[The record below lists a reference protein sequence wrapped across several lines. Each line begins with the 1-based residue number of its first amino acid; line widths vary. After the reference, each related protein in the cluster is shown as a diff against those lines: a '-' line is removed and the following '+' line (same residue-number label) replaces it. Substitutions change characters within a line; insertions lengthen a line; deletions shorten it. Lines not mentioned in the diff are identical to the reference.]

1 MAEAAVS
8 KESRASTPQVSIID
22 CDIHNAV
29 PGLEA
34 LFPYLSEHWR
44 QHARTIG
51 VRGRTALA
59 EGFDYPRG
67 TVNACRVDA
76 WPASG
81 PPGSDLALMQR
92 QLLDPLGIAVGVLNC
107 LTRVGVQLNHEW
119 GAALAQAVN
128 EWQVAEW
135 LDKEPRLRASIVIPY
150 EDPEAAA
157 KEIRRAGR
165 LHRGFVQALITARTR
180 EPLGRPQYRP
190 IFEAASE
197 LGLPIGVHFG
207 GIGGNAITPCGWPS
221 FYLEDHTGM
230 SFAFQAQLVSIVLE
244 GVFERLP
251 QMKVVLVEGGFAW
264 IPPLMWRMD
273 QHWRRLRAETPYL
286 RQTPSDYVRTNV
298 VLTTQPMEE
307 PENPRHLLDLLE
319 MMAEG
324 PKLMFA
330 TDYPHWDFDAPD
342 RVFPAEIPDDVRA
355 QIFEANARQIYQL

>member
-8 KESRASTPQVSIID
+8 KESRASTPRVSIID

-29 PGLEA
+29 PGPEA
-34 LFPYLSEHWR
+34 LFPYLSERWR

-76 WPASG
+76 WPTNG

-92 QLLDPLGIAVGVLNC
+92 QLLDPLSIAVGVLNC
-107 LTRVGVQLNHEW
+107 LFGVGAQLNHEW
-119 GAALAQAVN
+119 EAALAQAVN
-128 EWQVAEW
+128 DWQVAEW

-150 EDPEAAA
+150 EDPVAAA
-157 KEIRRAGR
+157 QEMRRAAR
-165 LHRGFVQALITARTR
+165 LHRGFVQALIKARTR
-180 EPLGRPQYRP
+180 EPLGRPHYRP

-197 LGLPIGVHFG
+197 LELPVAVHFG
-207 GIGGNAITPCGWPS
+207 GIGGNAVTPCGWPS

-230 SFAFQAQLVSIVLE
+230 SFAFQAQLVSLVLE

-307 PENPRHLLDLLE
+307 PENPRHLVDLLE

-342 RVFPAEIPDDVRA
+342 RVFPAQIPDDVRT
-355 QIFEANARQIYQL
+355 QIFETNARQIYQL

>member
-1 MAEAAVS
+1 M
-8 KESRASTPQVSIID
+8 
-22 CDIHNAV
+22 
-29 PGLEA
+29 
-34 LFPYLSEHWR
+34 
-44 QHARTIG
+44 
-51 VRGRTALA
+51 
-59 EGFDYPRG
+59 
-67 TVNACRVDA
+67 
-76 WPASG
+76 
-81 PPGSDLALMQR
+81 
-92 QLLDPLGIAVGVLNC
+92 
-107 LTRVGVQLNHEW
+107 
-119 GAALAQAVN
+119 
-128 EWQVAEW
+128 
-135 LDKEPRLRASIVIPY
+135 
-150 EDPEAAA
+150 
-157 KEIRRAGR
+157 
-165 LHRGFVQALITARTR
+165 
-180 EPLGRPQYRP
+180 
-190 IFEAASE
+190 
-197 LGLPIGVHFG
+197 PIGVHFG

-230 SFAFQAQLVSIVLE
+230 SFAFQAQLVSLVLE

-342 RVFPAEIPDDVRA
+342 RVFPAQIPDDVRT